1 MTTKRVGWAFMWMV
15 IAFLGTSII
24 SSLFFRNMD
33 IMTAALLSELCL
45 LVPACYYLL
54 KGRVG
59 LKRQLHFSCVS
70 RPSTIMLSL
79 VYLICCYP
87 LVISMNAF
95 TMAITSNE
103 AQSITDEFA
112 GIPPFLVWLIVGFIG
127 PVAEEIVF
135 RGMILGGLRSTGRIL
150 SAIVLSGF
158 LFGLM
163 HLNLNQFSYTVI
175 MGIFWGLL
183 VEASGSILTSMIC
196 HISMNSLSVIMV
208 FAIGDSLEELTGILG
223 ESEEAVSSMEFVGV
237 GLMFLINGIGFAALA
252 MLILKVIALNE
263 GRTGCVENIFRRK
276 IRAEKYG
283 HLFSVPLIIGIL
295 MTAAVI
301 IRDTVLGLI

>member
-1 MTTKRVGWAFMWMV
+1 MTTKRAGWAFMWMAF
-15 IAFLGTSII
+15 AFLGTSVIT
-24 SSLFFRNMD
+24 SLFFRNMD
-33 IMTAALLSELCL
+33 IMVVALLSELCL
-45 LVPACYYLL
+45 LIPACYYLF

-59 LKRQLHFSCVS
+59 LKRQLHLNGVS
-70 RPSTIMLSL
+70 RVSTLMLSL

-87 LVISMNAF
+87 LVIAMNAF
-95 TMAITSNE
+95 TISITSNE

-112 GIPPFLVWLIVGFIG
+112 GVSPFLVWLIVGFIG
-127 PVAEEIVF
+127 PVVEEIVF

-208 FAIGDSLEELTGILG
+208 FAIGDSLEEVTGLLG
-223 ESEEAVSSMEFVGV
+223 ESEEAISSMQFIGV
-237 GLMFLINGIGFAALA
+237 GIVSLIIGTGFAVLA
-252 MLILKVIALNE
+252 MLILKAIALNE
-263 GRTGCVENIFRRK
+263 GRTGCVENIFRKK

-283 HLFSVPLIIGIL
+283 HLFSVPLIIGMIL
-295 MTAAVI
+295 TAAVI
-301 IRDTVLGLI
+301 ITDTVLELI

>member
-1 MTTKRVGWAFMWMV
+1 MTTKRAGWAFMWMAF
-15 IAFLGTSII
+15 AFLGTSVIT
-24 SSLFFRNMD
+24 SLFFRNMD
-33 IMTAALLSELCL
+33 IMVAALLSELCL
-45 LVPACYYLL
+45 LIPASYYLF

-59 LKRQLHFSCVS
+59 LKRQLRLNGVS
-70 RPSTIMLSL
+70 RVSTLMLSL

-87 LVISMNAF
+87 LVIAMNAF
-95 TMAITSNE
+95 TISITSNE

-112 GIPPFLVWLIVGFIG
+112 GVSPFLVWLIVGFIG
-127 PVAEEIVF
+127 PVVEEIVF

-208 FAIGDSLEELTGILG
+208 FAIGDSLEEVTGILG
-223 ESEEAVSSMEFVGV
+223 ESEEAISSMQFIGV
-237 GLMFLINGIGFAALA
+237 GIVFLIIGTGFAVLA
-252 MLILKVIALNE
+252 MLILKAIALNE
-263 GRTGCVENIFRRK
+263 GRTGCVENIFRKK

-283 HLFSVPLIIGIL
+283 HLLSVPLIIGMIL
-295 MTAAVI
+295 TAAVI
-301 IRDTVLGLI
+301 ITDTVLELI

>member
-1 MTTKRVGWAFMWMV
+1 MTTKRAGWAFMWMAF
-15 IAFLGTSII
+15 AFLGTSVIT
-24 SSLFFRNMD
+24 SFFFGNID
-33 IMTAALLSELCL
+33 IMIAALFSELCL
-45 LVPACYYLL
+45 LIPACCCLF
-54 KGRVG
+54 KGRAG
-59 LKRQLHFSCVS
+59 LKRQLHLKGVS
-70 RPSTIMLSL
+70 KLSTLILSL

-95 TMAITSNE
+95 TMSITSNE

-112 GIPPFLVWLIVGFIG
+112 GVSPFLVWFIVGFIG
-127 PVAEEIVF
+127 PVVEEIVF

-208 FAIGDSLEELTGILG
+208 YAIGDSFDEVSVLLG
-223 ESEEAVSSMEFVGV
+223 ESEEAVTSMQFVGA
-237 GLMFLINGIGFAALA
+237 GIMFLIIGIGFAALA
-252 MLILKVIALNE
+252 MLILKAIALNE
-263 GRTGCVENIFRRK
+263 GRTGCVENIFRKK

-283 HLFSVPLIIGIL
+283 HLFSVPLIIGMIL
-295 MTAAVI
+295 TVAVI
-301 IRDTVLGLI
+301 ITDTVMDLI